1 MKAGVLQFFSWP
13 ERRVAI
19 ETVYERAL
27 QRIEIME
34 SSGYDAVWLA
44 EHHFHSFS
52 VCPSVHMMGLQV
64 AARTRRLRIG
74 TAVSLAAFYHPL
86 RLAEEV
92 ALLDI
97 FSGGRVNWGAGRGFD
112 RTEFQAFGV
121 TPEESAERFHESVEI
136 VLKAWSNER
145 LTHEGRYY
153 NFVDVEV
160 LPKPRQKPHPPV
172 WVAASSEEA
181 IRRAAAK
188 GFTIMMDPHASHR
201 EIARKREL
209 YRAGLEAGGWSI
221 AGRDIP
227 IARFVAIANTHREAE
242 EVARRGARWV
252 VGSYAHPQAADASK
266 LKAIDPNRA
275 EVPADPAERYLDGV
289 ILYGTSE
296 AVIDQLLRLRE
307 EMFLEYLLCAP
318 LSHESFTLFTDKVL
332 PRLA

>member
-64 AARTRRLRIG
+64 GARTRRLRIG

-112 RTEFQAFGV
+112 RTEFRAFGV

-160 LPKPRQKPHPPV
+160 LLSRGRSPIPRSGWLPL
-172 WVAASSEEA
+172 
-181 IRRAAAK
+181 
-188 GFTIMMDPHASHR
+188 
-201 EIARKREL
+201 RKKR
-209 YRAGLEAGGWSI
+209 
-221 AGRDIP
+221 
-227 IARFVAIANTHREAE
+227 
-242 EVARRGARWV
+242 
-252 VGSYAHPQAADASK
+252 
-266 LKAIDPNRA
+266 
-275 EVPADPAERYLDGV
+275 
-289 ILYGTSE
+289 
-296 AVIDQLLRLRE
+296 
-307 EMFLEYLLCAP
+307 
-318 LSHESFTLFTDKVL
+318 
-332 PRLA
+332 